1 MEELKKYELSPFV
14 KWAGGKRQ
22 LLNELM
28 TRVPLEFNNY
38 LEPFLGGGTLLL
50 NLQPKSASVNDIN
63 SQLINVYRAIKSN
76 ASELIIAVGTLDLI
90 DTNKEVYYERR
101 EAFNQKINKKELDV
115 EAAALFIWLN
125 KHCFNGLY
133 RVNKSGLFNVPYNN
147 KVSGKSIIPSN
158 LEAMSQYFQENNI
171 EFYNTDF
178 MDITAKAQV
187 GDFVYFDSP
196 YIPESTTANFTDY
209 TKDGFSY
216 EDHLR
221 LANNFKELDKQGV
234 KLMLSNNNVPLV
246 HELYEGY
253 YITEVDVKRAINSKA
268 TKRKGKEIIVTNYAP
283 GKD

>member
-50 NLQPKSASVNDIN
+50 NLQPKSALVNDIN
-63 SQLINVYRAIKSN
+63 NQLINVYRAIKSD
-76 ASELIIAVGTLDLI
+76 ASELIRAVSDLDLI

-101 EAFNQKINKKELDV
+101 EAFNQKIHKKELDV

-178 MDITAKAQV
+178 MDITAMAKV

>member
-1 MEELKKYELSPFV
+1 MKKYELSPFV

-28 TRVPLEFNNY
+28 TKVPLEFNNY

-50 NLQPKSASVNDIN
+50 NLQPKSALVNDIN
-63 SQLINVYRAIKSN
+63 NQLINVYRAIKSD
-76 ASELIIAVGTLDLI
+76 ASELIRAVSDLDLI
-90 DTNKEVYYERR
+90 DTNKEVYYDRR
-101 EAFNQKINKKELDV
+101 EAFNQKIHKKELDV

-178 MDITAKAQV
+178 MDITAMAKV

>member
-63 SQLINVYRAIKSN
+63 SQLINVYRAIKSDAN
-76 ASELIIAVGTLDLI
+76 ELIRAVGDLDLI
-90 DTNKEVYYERR
+90 DSNKEVYYERR
-101 EAFNQKINKKELDV
+101 EAFNQKIHKKELDV

-178 MDITAKAQV
+178 MDITAKAKV

-221 LANNFKELDKQGV
+221 LANNFIELDKQGV

>member
-63 SQLINVYRAIKSN
+63 SQLINVYRAIKSD
-76 ASELIIAVGTLDLI
+76 ASELIRAVGDLDLI
-90 DTNKEVYYERR
+90 DSNKEVYYERR
-101 EAFNQKINKKELDV
+101 EAFNQKIHKKVLDV

-178 MDITAKAQV
+178 MDITAKAKV

>member
-1 MEELKKYELSPFV
+1 MKKYELSPFV

-50 NLQPKSASVNDIN
+50 NLQPKSALVNDIN
-63 SQLINVYRAIKSN
+63 SQLINVYRAIKSD
-76 ASELIIAVGTLDLI
+76 ASELIRAVSDLDLI

-101 EAFNQKINKKELDV
+101 EAFNQKIHKKELDV
-115 EAAALFIWLN
+115 ESAALFIWLN

-147 KVSGKSIIPSN
+147 KVSGNSINPSN
-158 LEAMSQYFQENNI
+158 LEAMSQYFKENNI

-178 MDITAKAQV
+178 MDITAKAKA

-196 YIPESTTANFTDY
+196 YIPESITANFTDY

>member
-1 MEELKKYELSPFV
+1 VEELKKYELSPFV

-50 NLQPKSASVNDIN
+50 NLQPKSALVNDIN
-63 SQLINVYRAIKSN
+63 NQLINVYRAIKSD
-76 ASELIIAVGTLDLI
+76 ASELIRAVSDLDLI

-101 EAFNQKINKKELDV
+101 EAFNQKIHEKELDV

-178 MDITAKAQV
+178 MDITAMAKV

>member
-1 MEELKKYELSPFV
+1 MKKYELSPFV

-50 NLQPKSASVNDIN
+50 NLQPKSALVNDIN
-63 SQLINVYRAIKSN
+63 NQLINVYRAIKSD
-76 ASELIIAVGTLDLI
+76 ASELIRAVSDLDLI

-101 EAFNQKINKKELDV
+101 EAFNQKIHEKELDV

-178 MDITAKAQV
+178 MDITAMAKV

>member
-1 MEELKKYELSPFV
+1 M
-14 KWAGGKRQ
+14 
-22 LLNELM
+22 LNELM

-63 SQLINVYRAIKSN
+63 SQLINVYRAIKSD
-76 ASELIIAVGTLDLI
+76 ASELIRAVGDLDLI
-90 DTNKEVYYERR
+90 DSNKEVYYERR
-101 EAFNQKINKKELDV
+101 EAFNQKIHKKELDV

-178 MDITAKAQV
+178 MDITAMAKV

>member
-28 TRVPLEFNNY
+28 TKVPLEFNNY

-50 NLQPKSASVNDIN
+50 NLQPKSALVNDIN
-63 SQLINVYRAIKSN
+63 NQLINVYRAIKSD
-76 ASELIIAVGTLDLI
+76 ASELIRAVSDLDLI
-90 DTNKEVYYERR
+90 DTNKEVYYDRR
-101 EAFNQKINKKELDV
+101 EAFNQKIHKKELDV

-178 MDITAKAQV
+178 MDITAMAKV

>member
-1 MEELKKYELSPFV
+1 MKKYELSPFV

-50 NLQPKSASVNDIN
+50 NLQPKSALVNDIN
-63 SQLINVYRAIKSN
+63 NQLINVYRAIKSD
-76 ASELIIAVGTLDLI
+76 ASELIRAVSDLDLI

-101 EAFNQKINKKELDV
+101 EAFNQKIHKKELDV

-158 LEAMSQYFQENNI
+158 LAAMSQYFQENNI

-178 MDITAKAQV
+178 MDITAMAKV

>member
-1 MEELKKYELSPFV
+1 MKKYELSPFV

-63 SQLINVYRAIKSN
+63 SQLINVYRAIKSD
-76 ASELIIAVGTLDLI
+76 ASELIRAVGDLDLI
-90 DTNKEVYYERR
+90 DSNKEVYYERR
-101 EAFNQKINKKELDV
+101 EAFNQKIHKKVLDV

-178 MDITAKAQV
+178 MDITAKAKV

>member
-50 NLQPKSASVNDIN
+50 NLQPKSALVNDIN
-63 SQLINVYRAIKSN
+63 NQLINVYRAIKSD
-76 ASELIIAVGTLDLI
+76 ASDLIRAVSDLDLI

-101 EAFNQKINKKELDV
+101 EAFNQKIHKKELDV

-178 MDITAKAQV
+178 MDITAMAKV